1 MFCRYFYNLYF
12 HYSPLRAICLDA
24 QDDAPHSFRPILASC
39 LHTILR
45 DFTWAPEI
53 GFDLALISTRSALIV
68 CWRRMSMQTKY
79 LYLCN
84 VCRSKKLNCS
94 ISSEPCR
101 RRRFGSDRI
110 VLDWIG
116 LDQVAPTHLLPRE
129 SRLGVPTSWRVGEAD
144 VELVKWV

>member
-1 MFCRYFYNLYF
+1 MPKTTL
-12 HYSPLRAICLDA
+12 
-24 QDDAPHSFRPILASC
+24 PILSGRSWHPASTQYC
-39 LHTILR
+39 VTLR
-45 DFTWAPEI
+45 GPLK
-53 GFDLALISTRSALIV
+53 LALIWHSLVLAVHSSSAGDGL
-68 CWRRMSMQTKY
+68 SMQTKY

-84 VCRSKKLNCS
+84 VCSPKKLNCS

-101 RRRFGSDRI
+101 RRRFGSDRV

-144 VELVKWV
+144 VGLVKWV